1 MSIIWL
7 IIMLLSIAA
16 LLLVDPAAALEAMIT
31 GANDAVSLALTL
43 VALYGIWLGLF
54 EILAQTGISDRL
66 AKLLH
71 PIVRRIF
78 KGEDAETEKYISLNI
93 SANLLGLGNAATPMA
108 INAVRGMKR
117 DPDRPAVATTNM
129 IMLVV
134 ISATSLQ
141 IFPSTVIS
149 MRAEHGS
156 ADPADFLLPC
166 IVATVASTVI
176 GITGVKLISSVGRAV
191 VTDSNFVVHGNHLK
205 MKPPRRFAWSEKA
218 DRFSA
223 EVLSFVQ

>member
-117 DPDRPAVATTNM
+117 DPDRHAVATTNM

-176 GITGVKLISSVGRAV
+176 GIIGVKLISSVGRAV
-191 VTDSNFVVHGNHLK
+191 VRQRKKNAGAAL
-205 MKPPRRFAWSEKA
+205 
-218 DRFSA
+218 
-223 EVLSFVQ
+223 

>member
-71 PIVRRIF
+71 PIV
-78 KGEDAETEKYISLNI
+78 
-93 SANLLGLGNAATPMA
+93 
-108 INAVRGMKR
+108 
-117 DPDRPAVATTNM
+117 
-129 IMLVV
+129 
-134 ISATSLQ
+134 
-141 IFPSTVIS
+141 
-149 MRAEHGS
+149 
-156 ADPADFLLPC
+156 
-166 IVATVASTVI
+166 
-176 GITGVKLISSVGRAV
+176 
-191 VTDSNFVVHGNHLK
+191 
-205 MKPPRRFAWSEKA
+205 
-218 DRFSA
+218 
-223 EVLSFVQ
+223 